1 LCCIKFIAPG
11 LGWKGEGEEGGGEVR
26 GRGCAC
32 GTWERSDNGEIDVA
46 ARMSSLL
53 EPDGGERES
62 FNSESL

>member
-1 LCCIKFIAPG
+1 MAAQQFIAPG
-11 LGWKGEGEEGGGEVR
+11 LGWKGEGEEGGGKGRRRVCAHGTQER
-26 GRGCAC
+26 GNNSRINV
-32 GTWERSDNGEIDVA
+32 E